1 MFLVKREESR
11 YFDVFFGCFLCV
23 LVFGRE
29 KKYVEKLG
37 KEKNSKKKCVFSWL
51 KGCLGLFIAL
61 ACFSRQR
68 LLKGCQWPFKD
79 HRPQKASNWTDLDSL

>member
-37 KEKNSKKKCVFSWL
+37 REKNSKKMCFFLVEGVPGAIYSLSMLFEATAFEGLPMALQGSPAS
-51 KGCLGLFIAL
+51 KGL
-61 ACFSRQR
+61 
-68 LLKGCQWPFKD
+68 
-79 HRPQKASNWTDLDSL
+79 